1 MVLLMPEGRARKDNE
16 VINKLRSD
24 WLRILAHVVAL
35 FPLVVIIWD
44 YWTGAFLVDPVREI
58 TTRTGR
64 TALVLLISS
73 LACTPIHAIF
83 GFRQVL
89 RIRRALGLYAFLYA
103 GLHFLTFAGWDYAFD
118 LKLLGPAIFGQRF
131 VLPGAAAFL
140 ILLLLAATST
150 RRWQERLGKKW
161 KWLHR
166 LSYLAGVLVIVHFLW
181 LTKDSRKPLQYGAII
196 ALLLILRIPGIKR
209 PMGSVRRWIKSRE
222 REQHGQ
228 ASDL

>member
-1 MVLLMPEGRARKDNE
+1 MPEGHARTDDGIINE
-16 VINKLRSD
+16 LRND
-24 WLRILAHVVAL
+24 WLRILAHIAAL
-35 FPLVVIIWD
+35 FPLVMIVWD
-44 YWTGAFLVDPVREI
+44 YWAGAFLVDPVREI

-64 TALVLLISS
+64 TALILLISS

-89 RIRRALGLYAFLYA
+89 RIRRPLGLYAFLYA
-103 GLHFLTFAGWDYAFD
+103 GLHFLTFVGWDYAFD
-118 LKLLGPAIFGQRF
+118 LQLLGPAIFGQRF

-150 RRWQERLGKKW
+150 RRSQKRMGKKW

-181 LTKDSRKPLQYGAII
+181 LSKDPRRPLQYGAII
-196 ALLLILRIPGIKR
+196 ALLLILRIPAVGKATGNIRRRIKA
-209 PMGSVRRWIKSRE
+209 
-222 REQHGQ
+222 Q
-228 ASDL
+228 

>member
-1 MVLLMPEGRARKDNE
+1 MVLLMPEGRARTDDG

-24 WLRILAHVVAL
+24 WLRILAHVAAL
-35 FPLVVIIWD
+35 SPLVVIVWD

-89 RIRRALGLYAFLYA
+89 RIRRPLGLYAFLYA
-103 GLHFLTFAGWDYAFD
+103 GLHFLTFVGWDYAFD
-118 LKLLGPAIFGQRF
+118 LQLLGPAIFGQRF

-150 RRWQERLGKKW
+150 ERWQKRLGKKW
-161 KWLHR
+161 KRLHR
-166 LSYLAGVLVIVHFLW
+166 LSYLAGMLVIVHFLW
-181 LTKDSRKPLQYGAII
+181 LSKDPRRSLQYGAII
-196 ALLLILRIPGIKR
+196 ALLLILRIPAVGKATGNIRRRIKA
-209 PMGSVRRWIKSRE
+209 
-222 REQHGQ
+222 Q
-228 ASDL
+228 